1 MAGCY
6 LPGNIASTF
15 FACGARHMAK
25 IVTVH
30 GTFAHIEIGSD
41 GSSSDAQK
49 QWWQPGSTFEISL
62 KNMVEPDPAANEP
75 GSSVE
80 FKPFVWSG
88 DNSERERR
96 KAGSRLLRDLQAL
109 ESRNEKYCI
118 VGHSHGG
125 SVISSALLEAAS
137 RGFELKGL
145 QKWIT
150 IGTPF
155 VEMRRE
161 RFLFLRL
168 PLLLKAMFVASLMLL
183 FMYLFYVVGEL
194 LDGQRMIEN
203 ERQLIRLLVSTA
215 LTAIPFIVFYL
226 IALILDR
233 RRLFYYRKSNKEKAR
248 HLFGDRWLP
257 LSHEDDEAV
266 RGLGSLRQIRMQIF
280 SKSFAVPVLSLMS
293 VFILPLLYLYV
304 LFSPSLMV
312 SIANYLK
319 TEVYEINSYA
329 GQEAGVKGML
339 DSIRQRTR
347 QIQQA
352 RKRLDDVDIQPG
364 DRLEEQSK
372 IRNWRKERLDLRQ
385 QLDKKYPDATAI
397 QRAQRFERRFLQE
410 RVNGQRRPCA
420 SGNLCGEGQDILLNA
435 KLLFHLVTDEVA
447 SWTLDESA
455 GRGIWG
461 RLLRSAVPVLLVPLV
476 FGLSAILLVLL
487 VQFLARI
494 FSSAISRWLDSQ
506 TWFEVRR
513 TALGNDTEAEVAV
526 GTAPAPSWQN
536 KSAGFLPSAVGEPI
550 AIHSNQAMS
559 HAIEKIR
566 NSISEF
572 ALHEGTDGQIGS
584 VLNYLTWQ
592 ELIHTSYFEVPE
604 FRVLLARAISE
615 SEGFEPSTAFR
626 SRPDYKDVETW
637 LRTIESSV
645 KQMDEGAS

>member
-1 MAGCY
+1 
-6 LPGNIASTF
+6 
-15 FACGARHMAK
+15 MAK

-30 GTFAHIEIGSD
+30 GTFAHIEASPNGN
-41 GSSSDAQK
+41 DAVK

-62 KNMVEPDPAANEP
+62 KNMVEPDTAANAP
-75 GSSVE
+75 GSDVE

-96 KAGSRLLRDLQAL
+96 KAGSRLLRDLQSL
-109 ESRNEKYCI
+109 EARNEKYCV

-137 RGFELKGL
+137 RGLELKGL

-155 VEMRRE
+155 VELRRE

-203 ERQLIRLLVSTA
+203 ERQLIRLLISTA
-215 LTAIPFIVFYL
+215 LTAIPFVVFYL

-233 RRLFYYRKSNKEKAR
+233 RRLFFYRKSNQDKAR
-248 HLFGDRWLP
+248 AWFGDRWLP

-266 RGLGSLRQIRMQIF
+266 RGLGSLRSMRMQIF
-280 SKSFAVPVLSLMS
+280 SKTFAVPALSLMS

-304 LFSPSLMV
+304 LFSPTLMV
-312 SIANYLK
+312 SIADYLK
-319 TEVYEINSYA
+319 TQVYAIDSYS
-329 GQEAGVKGML
+329 GQEAGVKSMV

-347 QIQQA
+347 QIRRA
-352 RKRLDDVDIQPG
+352 RKRLDDVDIQAG
-364 DRLEEQSK
+364 QQLEEQSK
-372 IRNWRKERLDLRQ
+372 IRNWRKERRDLRQ
-385 QLDKKYPDATAI
+385 QLNQRYPNASAI

-420 SGNLCGEGQDILLNA
+420 GGKLCGGGGDVLLNA

-447 SWTLDESA
+447 SWTLEESA
-455 GRGIWG
+455 GRGFWG
-461 RLLRSAVPVLLVPLV
+461 RLLRSAIPVLLVPLV

-487 VQFLARI
+487 VQFLAKI
-494 FSSAISRWLDSQ
+494 FSSVISRWLDSQ
-506 TWFEVRR
+506 TWFEIRR

-526 GTAPAPSWQN
+526 GTVPAPSWQR
-536 KSAGFLPSAVGEPI
+536 KSAGFLPAAVGEPI

-559 HAIEKIR
+559 QAIEKIR

-572 ALHEGTDGQIGS
+572 ALHEGSEGQIGS

-626 SRPDYKDVETW
+626 SRPDYNDVGAW
-637 LRTIESSV
+637 LRTIEESV
-645 KQMDEGAS
+645 KQRERQS

>member
-1 MAGCY
+1 
-6 LPGNIASTF
+6 
-15 FACGARHMAK
+15 MAK

-30 GTFAHIEIGSD
+30 GTFAHIDTATD
-41 GSSSDAQK
+41 GTAGDGIK
-49 QWWQPGSTFEISL
+49 QWWQPGSTFEVSL

-88 DNSERERR
+88 NNSERERR
-96 KAGSRLLRDLQAL
+96 KAGSRLLRDLQSL
-109 ESRNEKYCI
+109 EARGEKYCV

-125 SVISSALLEAAS
+125 SVVSSALLEAAS
-137 RGFELKGL
+137 RKIELNGL

-155 VEMRRE
+155 VELRRE

-226 IALILDR
+226 IAMILDR
-233 RRLFYYRKSNKEKAR
+233 RRLYFYRRSSQERAR
-248 HLFGDRWLP
+248 QQFGDKWLP

-266 RGLGSLRQIRMQIF
+266 RGLGSLRKMQLQIF
-280 SKSFAVPVLSLMS
+280 SKSFAVPALSLMS
-293 VFILPLLYLYV
+293 VFILPILYLYV
-304 LFSPSLMV
+304 LFSPTVMV
-312 SIANYLK
+312 SIADYLK
-319 TEVYEINSYA
+319 TQVYSIQDYS
-329 GQEAGVKGML
+329 GQEAGVRSMMQ
-339 DSIRQRTR
+339 SIRQRTR
-347 QIQQA
+347 EIRRA
-352 RKRLDDVDIQPG
+352 RQRLNNVDNDLGAQ
-364 DRLEEQSK
+364 LEERSK
-372 IRNWRKERLDLRQ
+372 IKQLRQ
-385 QLDKKYPDATAI
+385 ERSELRAQLNKRYPNATAI

-410 RVNGQRRPCA
+410 RVNGNRQTCA
-420 SGNLCGEGQDILLNA
+420 GGKLCGEGRDILLNA

-461 RLLRSAVPVLLVPLV
+461 LLLRSAVPVLLVPLV
-476 FGLSAILLVLL
+476 FGLSAVLLVLL
-487 VQFLARI
+487 IQFLAKI
-494 FSSAISRWLDSQ
+494 FSSFISRWLDSQ

-513 TALGNDTEAEVAV
+513 TALGNDTEAEVAI
-526 GTAPAPSWQN
+526 GTVPSPTWQN
-536 KSAGFLPSAVGEPI
+536 KSAGFLPAAVGEPI

-572 ALHEGTDGQIGS
+572 ALHEGQHGQIGS

-592 ELIHTSYFEVPE
+592 ELIHTTYFEVPE

-626 SRPDYKDVETW
+626 SRPDYNDVGTW
-637 LRTIESSV
+637 LQMIEQSV
-645 KQMDEGAS
+645 QSKDNNG

>member
-1 MAGCY
+1 
-6 LPGNIASTF
+6 
-15 FACGARHMAK
+15 MAK

-30 GTFAHIEIGSD
+30 GTFAHIETAAD
-41 GSSSDAQK
+41 GSNGDGIK
-49 QWWQPGSTFEISL
+49 QWWQPGSTFEVSL

-75 GSSVE
+75 GSDVE

-88 DNSERERR
+88 NNSERERR
-96 KAGSRLLRDLQAL
+96 KAGSRLLRDLQSL
-109 ESRNEKYCI
+109 ETRGEKYCV

-137 RGFELKGL
+137 RKIELNGL

-155 VEMRRE
+155 VELRRE

-215 LTAIPFIVFYL
+215 LTAIPFVVFYL

-233 RRLFYYRKSNKEKAR
+233 RRLFFYRKSSQERAR
-248 HLFGDRWLP
+248 QQFGDKWLP

-266 RGLGSLRQIRMQIF
+266 RGLGSLRQMRLQIF
-280 SKSFAVPVLSLMS
+280 SKDFAVPGLSLMS

-304 LFSPSLMV
+304 LFSPTLMV
-312 SIANYLK
+312 SIADYLK
-319 TEVYEINSYA
+319 TQVYSIGTYA
-329 GQEAGVKGML
+329 GQEAGVKTIL
-339 DSIRQRTR
+339 QSIRQRTR
-347 QIQQA
+347 QIRRA
-352 RKRLDDVDIQPG
+352 RKRLDDGTINFEGQ
-364 DRLEEQSK
+364 LEEKSK
-372 IRNWRKERLDLRQ
+372 ISNWQKERRDLRG
-385 QLDKKYPDATAI
+385 QLKKRYPNATAI
-397 QRAQRFERRFLQE
+397 QRAQRFEQRFLQE
-410 RVNGQRRPCA
+410 QINGKRQPCN
-420 SGNLCGEGQDILLNA
+420 GGKLCGEGRDTLLNA

-447 SWTLDESA
+447 SWTLDEAA
-455 GRGIWG
+455 GRGFWG
-461 RLLRSAVPVLLVPLV
+461 RLLRSAIPVLLVPVV
-476 FGLSAILLVLL
+476 FGLSAVLLVLL
-487 VQFLARI
+487 IQFLAKI
-494 FSSAISRWLDSQ
+494 FSSFISRLLDSQ

-513 TALGNDTEAEVAV
+513 TALGNDTEAEVAI
-526 GTAPAPSWQN
+526 GTVPAPTWQ
-536 KSAGFLPSAVGEPI
+536 KKTAGFLPNAVGEPI

-572 ALHEGTDGQIGS
+572 ALHEGPDGQIGS

-592 ELIHTSYFEVPE
+592 ELIHTTYFEVPE

-626 SRPDYKDVETW
+626 SRPDYNDVGTW
-637 LRTIESSV
+637 LQTIEQSV
-645 KQMDEGAS
+645 KKTGEAG